1 MTTHPDYVHT
11 AAPLTRTEV
20 RWVGEA
26 GHAKWSTRRM
36 LAVSALISICLWTPI
51 IYFAAKALGA

>member
-1 MTTHPDYVHT
+1 VHT

-20 RWVGEA
+20 RWAGEA

-36 LAVSALISICLWTPI
+36 LTVSALISICLWTPI